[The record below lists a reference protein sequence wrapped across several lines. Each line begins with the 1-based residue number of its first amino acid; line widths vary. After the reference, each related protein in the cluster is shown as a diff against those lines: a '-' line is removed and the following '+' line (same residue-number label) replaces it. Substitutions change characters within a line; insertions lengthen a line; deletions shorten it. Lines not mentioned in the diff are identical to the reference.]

1 MSRLPVCSAMLMAVS
16 AAFPAYA
23 IETELNLN
31 TYLAGSMRQL
41 DSDFEASEDDLEGTN
56 NASRVNLNGSVKN
69 EYGKLFAVYERG
81 LRNDKNGIEQVRQVY
96 AGIDTGYGQLV
107 GGKKA
112 SEYRLVGERLD
123 PFYDTSVVGFNGRAH
138 NEGASY
144 GLSNL
149 TNGFSRNMVAYSTPM
164 LFDRV
169 QVNGAAFIN
178 DKNAPNDKTDYSF
191 GGRYA
196 QPGLEEGSLLAV
208 GAQYLKIEN
217 AAAFAAGNPA
227 RNELLAVG
235 GSPGPSDS
243 VRVYAAYTAPKY
255 SLAVSL
261 EQIDVDAEPE
271 ARQYLYVAGTYAV
284 AENTRMALSYGRL
297 EFKAGSP
304 ALSGDGV
311 SFGVFQKL
319 CKYTNAYVAA
329 RKVYLDGPGDTSS
342 IAVGLSV
349 NLDAKL
355 LPTFSV
361 SGPGFGPQ

>member
-1 MSRLPVCSAMLMAVS
+1 MSRLSACSAMLMAVS
-16 AAFPAYA
+16 AAFPVHAL
-23 IETELNLN
+23 ESELNLN
-31 TYLAGSMRQL
+31 TYLAGSLRQL
-41 DSDFEASEDDLEGTN
+41 DSDFETAEDDFEGTN

-69 EYGKLFAVYERG
+69 EYGKLFAAYERG

-112 SEYRLVGERLD
+112 SEYRLVGEQLD

-138 NEGASY
+138 SEGASY

-164 LFDRV
+164 LFERL
-169 QVNGAAFIN
+169 QLNGAGFFN
-178 DKNAPNDKTDYSF
+178 DKDAPNDKTDYGF
-191 GGRYA
+191 GARYS
-196 QPGLEEGSLLAV
+196 QPGLEEGAMLTAGV
-208 GAQYLKIEN
+208 QYLKIEN
-217 AAAFAAGNPA
+217 AAAFAASNLT
-227 RNELLAVG
+227 RSEMLAVG
-235 GSPGPSDS
+235 GSPGPSAS
-243 VRVYAAYTAPKY
+243 IRVYGAYTAPKY

-271 ARQYLYVAGTYAV
+271 AREYFYAAATYAV

-319 CKYTNAYVAA
+319 GKYMNAYVAG

-342 IAVGLSV
+342 LAAGVSI